1 MHFICAENR
10 NASQGKEGEPSAS
23 GSDSL
28 PSPPHTLVILVL
40 SMMDMTSSLTAGFRV
55 VQRYDAGNTAD

>member
-1 MHFICAENR
+1 MHSICAENR
-10 NASQGKEGEPSAS
+10 NASQGKEGEASAN
-23 GSDSL
+23 GSESL
-28 PSPPHTLVILVL
+28 IFTAHISVILVL

>member
-1 MHFICAENR
+1 
-10 NASQGKEGEPSAS
+10 
-23 GSDSL
+23 L